1 MGVFRSEGDGYQPP
15 GEEVLSTNDSHHCAV
30 GTGTVGTGTVG
41 TGTVGTGT
49 VGTGT
54 VGTGAVGTGTVGT
67 GALVIIIKS
76 ICYIL

>member
-1 MGVFRSEGDGYQPP
+1 MFRSEGDGYQPP
-15 GEEVLSTNDSHHCAV
+15 GEEVFSTNDSHHCA
-30 GTGTVGTGTVG
+30 VG

-76 ICYIL
+76 ISYIPGES